1 MRITTS
7 SCAGAHRT
15 LLALVAIVG
24 LAGSIPAGMRAQV
37 RGTRPAPAQPSTA
50 PAESARPA
58 PDRSTPPTPG
68 PPAKLVVP
76 PIETRKL
83 SNGVP
88 VWIVQ
93 RHEVPLV
100 QVALVIL
107 SGSSAD
113 PAGKFGVSSMMA
125 AMLDEGAG
133 TRSSLEIADAIDY
146 LGASLGTFSSY
157 DSSGVGLGVP
167 VARLDQAMPIMADV
181 ALRPTFPEREL
192 ARLTRERLTALLQA
206 RDNPNAVASESFPRL
221 LFGDKYRYGV
231 PEVGTPASIAS
242 LTVSDLRAFHQAQFR
257 PDRATLLVVGDVQP
271 DSVLTLLESA
281 FGSWTASGSAAAQSS
296 VPAAAEARPDARRV
310 VIVDKPG
317 TAQSEIRI
325 GTVGVARSTEDYFP
339 IVVLNTILGGSFTSR
354 LNQNLREEHG
364 YSYGAGSSFVMRKA
378 PGPFLAGAGVQTD
391 KTSESLTEFFKE
403 LNGILQPIP
412 PGEIEK
418 AQNFLTY
425 SLPGDFETNSDLMA
439 RLQTLLVYGLP
450 MDYYDTYVDRLRAVT
465 PADVERVAHKY
476 IDPQK
481 LLVVVVG
488 DRKVIEPGI
497 QALKLG
503 PVSAMTIE
511 QVLGPPP
518 QPTSAT
524 SGKQ

>member
-1 MRITTS
+1 M
-7 SCAGAHRT
+7 
-15 LLALVAIVG
+15 LLALVASIG
-24 LAGSIPAGMRAQV
+24 LAVSIPAGVDAQ
-37 RGTRPAPAQPSTA
+37 TAAQPAPAQPA
-50 PAESARPA
+50 PPPSDSARAAP

-68 PPAKLVVP
+68 PPAKLEVP

-113 PAGKFGVSSMMA
+113 PAGKYGLSSMMA

-133 TRSSLEIADAIDY
+133 NRSSLEIADAIDY

-167 VARLDQAMPIMADV
+167 VARLDEAMPIMADV

-221 LFGDKYRYGV
+221 LFGDQYRYGV
-231 PEVGTPASIAS
+231 PEVGTAASIAGF
-242 LTVSDLRAFHQAQFR
+242 TTSDLRAFHQAQFR

-271 DSVLTLLESA
+271 DSVLALLETA
-281 FGSWTASGSAAAQSS
+281 FGRWSAAGPEPAQSAL
-296 VPAAAEARPDARRV
+296 PAAEGARPDARRV

-317 TAQSEIRI
+317 AAQSEIRI
-325 GTVGVARSTEDYFP
+325 GTVGVARSTDDYFP

-412 PGEIEK
+412 PAEIQK

-450 MDYYDTYVDRLRAVT
+450 MDYYDKYVDRLRAVT
-465 PADVERVAHKY
+465 PADVERVARKY

-497 QALKLG
+497 QALNLG
-503 PVSAMTIE
+503 PVTAMTIE

-518 QPTSAT
+518 QPAAAS
-524 SGKQ
+524 K